1 MIKRRFPHSVNWRY
15 SELEISDEAVKNLLL
30 DAPLIIVLI
39 IVFEL
44 FYRVL
49 NFLYQLLG
57 WKLQNYTLLYM
68 DKNVWNKI

>member
-1 MIKRRFPHSVNWRY
+1 M
-15 SELEISDEAVKNLLL
+15 EISDEAVKNLLL

-57 WKLQNYTLLYM
+57 RKLQNYTLLYM
-68 DKNVWNKI
+68 DKNV